1 MSGTI
6 PRINKKQLNSN
17 NKNKFKVRVIQ
28 LNTLTTN
35 NKQLNNYMFDFQLEE
50 KVWFWILLAIPVI
63 ILLFAVLQ
71 FWKYR
76 TQKRFANSKL
86 LKRLSPN
93 QSLFKSILKIV
104 VLCLAIACFA
114 IALVN
119 PKIGT
124 KLETVKRQGVD
135 IVFAVDVSKS
145 MLAEDVAPNRL
156 EKSKQ
161 LVTQIIN
168 NLASDRVG
176 IIAYAGK
183 AFPQLPITTDY
194 ASAKMFLNNM
204 NTDMLS
210 SQGTAI
216 SEAIELAKTYFD
228 DEEQTNRV
236 LIIISDGEDHGEMAS
251 NIAEEA
257 SDEGIRIFTIGVGD
271 VKGGPIPI
279 KRNGILLN
287 YKKDNQ
293 GETVVTKLNEETL
306 KDIADEANGAYIN
319 GNNTADVIKEIK
331 EILNNMDK
339 TEFEAKEFAD
349 YKDQFQ
355 WFLGFGVFFL
365 FLDIFFLER
374 KTGWLKRLNLFNENF

>member
-1 MSGTI
+1 M
-6 PRINKKQLNSN
+6 
-17 NKNKFKVRVIQ
+17 
-28 LNTLTTN
+28 
-35 NKQLNNYMFDFQLEE
+35 FQLEE
-50 KVWFWILLAIPVI
+50 KIWFWFLMVIPFI
-63 ILLFAVLQ
+63 ILLFLILQ
-71 FWKYR
+71 IWKHQTR
-76 TQKRFANSKL
+76 KKFANRVT
-86 LKRLSPN
+86 LKKLSPN
-93 QSLFKSILKIV
+93 QSLFKAVLKIL
-104 VLCLAIACFA
+104 VLCLAFACIA

-156 EKSKQ
+156 EKAKQ

-168 NLASDRVG
+168 NLVSDRVG

-194 ASAKMFLNNM
+194 AAAKMFLQSM

-216 SEAIELAKTYFD
+216 DEAIKLSLTYFD

-236 LIIISDGEDHGEMAS
+236 LVIISDGEDHSEAS
-251 NIAEEA
+251 SDIAEEA
-257 SDEGIRIFTIGVGD
+257 ASQGIRIYTIGIGD

-279 KRNGILLN
+279 KKNGIVLN
-287 YKKDNQ
+287 YKKDNE
-293 GETVVTKLNEETL
+293 GETVITRLNEETL
-306 KDIADEANGAYIN
+306 KTIAQNANGVYIN
-319 GNNTADVIKEIK
+319 GKNTNNVINEIK
-331 EILNNMDK
+331 DILSKMDK
-339 TEFEAKEFAD
+339 KEFEAKQFAD
-349 YKDQFQ
+349 FKDQFQ
-355 WFLGFGVFFL
+355 WFLAIAIFL
-365 FLDIFFLER
+365 LFVEIFFLER

>member
-1 MSGTI
+1 M
-6 PRINKKQLNSN
+6 
-17 NKNKFKVRVIQ
+17 
-28 LNTLTTN
+28 
-35 NKQLNNYMFDFQLEE
+35 FQLEE
-50 KVWFWILLAIPVI
+50 KIWFWVLMVIPVI
-63 ILLFAVLQ
+63 IMLFVLLQ
-71 FWKYR
+71 IWKYKA
-76 TQKRFANSKL
+76 QKRFANKTL

-104 VLCLAIACFA
+104 VLCLAFACLA

-124 KLETVKRQGVD
+124 KLETVKREGVD

-145 MLAEDVAPNRL
+145 MLAEDIAPNRL

-194 ASAKMFLNNM
+194 ASAKMFLQNM

-228 DEEQTNRV
+228 NEEQTNRV
-236 LIIISDGEDHGEMAS
+236 LIIISDGEDHTDAAS
-251 NIAEEA
+251 AVAEEA
-257 SDEGIRIFTIGVGD
+257 NNEGIRIFTIGVGD
-271 VKGGPIPI
+271 EKGGPIPI
-279 KRNGILLN
+279 KRNGIVLN
-287 YKKDNQ
+287 YKKDNN
-293 GETVVTKLNEETL
+293 GETVITKLNEDTL
-306 KDIADEANGAYIN
+306 KDIADEADGVYIN
-319 GNNTADVIKEIK
+319 GSNTIEVVDQIRD
-331 EILNNMDK
+331 ILNKMDK

-349 YKDQFQ
+349 FKDQFQ
-355 WFLGFGVFFL
+355 WFLGFAIFFL
-365 FLDIFFLER
+365 FIDIFFLER